1 MKQAQ
6 AVARKANIFA
16 QPLELN
22 FDAHKKHAI
31 CIPFFITLVVFGI
44 VCGSTIM
51 SFVDLFSYNKIVIT
65 GSRQVVTS

>member
-31 CIPFFITLVVFGI
+31 CIHDGGQDKRTRF
-44 VCGSTIM
+44 
-51 SFVDLFSYNKIVIT
+51 
-65 GSRQVVTS
+65 